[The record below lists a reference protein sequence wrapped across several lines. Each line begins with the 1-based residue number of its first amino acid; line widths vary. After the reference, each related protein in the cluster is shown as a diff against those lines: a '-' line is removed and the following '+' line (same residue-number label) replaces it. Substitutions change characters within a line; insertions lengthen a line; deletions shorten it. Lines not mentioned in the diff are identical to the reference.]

1 MKSNN
6 NGNNNTLDSG
16 IMKIQ
21 EPGNVTPVHDSKDSW
36 RLEQMK
42 CPKFLNCVMAVAE
55 CAYSVTIPRWTL
67 AESVH
72 VGDTDIA
79 KL

>member
-1 MKSNN
+1 M
-6 NGNNNTLDSG
+6 LDSS
-16 IMKIQ
+16 IAVMKFQ
-21 EPGNVTPVHDSKDSW
+21 ETGNVTPAHDSKDSW

-42 CPKFLNCVMAVAE
+42 CPKFLNCDMAVAE
-55 CAYSVTIPRWTL
+55 CAYSVTIRRWNL
-67 AESVH
+67 AEYTH